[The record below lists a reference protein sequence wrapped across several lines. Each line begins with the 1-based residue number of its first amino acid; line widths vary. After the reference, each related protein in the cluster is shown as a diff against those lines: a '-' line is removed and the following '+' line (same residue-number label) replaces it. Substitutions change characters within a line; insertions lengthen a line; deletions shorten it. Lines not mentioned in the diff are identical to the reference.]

1 MARALKLFRTAI
13 GFHDAYVAA
22 PSRKAALQAWGAD
35 ADLFARGMAEQVTD
49 LALGEEALAHP
60 GQVIKR
66 ARGTQAEH
74 LAALPPDPPKPARRK
89 PKEEEGVAPPPA
101 RRAAQRAKPAPA
113 KPAPARPKAPPVPR
127 PDRSELEAAERA
139 VEEAERRRTDTLR
152 AFAERE
158 ARLARERRQAERDLD
173 RELERLARAR
183 DEARAA
189 HEQAMR
195 KWRAS

>member
-1 MARALKLFRTAI
+1 MVARALKLFRTAI

-35 ADLFARGMAEQVTD
+35 VDLFARGVAEQVTD

-60 GQVIKR
+60 GQVFKR

-74 LAALPPDPPKPARRK
+74 LAALPPDPPKPARRQQR
-89 PKEEEGVAPPPA
+89 EEEKEAAPPPV
-101 RRAAQRAKPAPA
+101 RRATKRAK
-113 KPAPARPKAPPVPR
+113 PPVPR
-127 PDRSELEAAERA
+127 PDRSDLEAAERA
-139 VEEAERRRTDTLR
+139 VEEAEGRRAATLR
-152 AFAERE
+152 DFAARE

-183 DEARAA
+183 DKAREA
-189 HEQAMR
+189 HEEAMR